1 MGSFIIIMIILSTIM
16 GGSTLFFT
24 IRSLQLIH
32 AEIDMIRDEYQN
44 HLIFRRIFYEFDIII
59 RYCIYNHWILF
70 HFIRYY
76 FIGQYAIRVADH
88 FFIGYII
95 APTNKNL

>member
-32 AEIDMIRDEYQN
+32 AEIDIIRDEY
-44 HLIFRRIFYEFDIII
+44 
-59 RYCIYNHWILF
+59 
-70 HFIRYY
+70 
-76 FIGQYAIRVADH
+76 
-88 FFIGYII
+88 
-95 APTNKNL
+95 